1 MRVAPDRFAPIAWK
15 HFRPLEVA
23 MLERCAEVSHQA
35 RKLDA
40 AAREKLLG
48 GFMAQNIVRVLN
60 AQSAAESELTRA
72 AS

>member
-1 MRVAPDRFAPIAWK
+1 MAPERLAPIAWK
-15 HFRPLEVA
+15 HFRLLEAA

-35 RKLDA
+35 RKLDP

-48 GFMAQNIVRVLN
+48 TFMAQNIVRVLN

-72 AS
+72 AR

>member
-1 MRVAPDRFAPIAWK
+1 
-15 HFRPLEVA
+15 
-23 MLERCAEVSHQA
+23 MLERCAEVGRQA
-35 RKLDA
+35 RKLDG

-60 AQSAAESELTRA
+60 AQAAAEAELTRA